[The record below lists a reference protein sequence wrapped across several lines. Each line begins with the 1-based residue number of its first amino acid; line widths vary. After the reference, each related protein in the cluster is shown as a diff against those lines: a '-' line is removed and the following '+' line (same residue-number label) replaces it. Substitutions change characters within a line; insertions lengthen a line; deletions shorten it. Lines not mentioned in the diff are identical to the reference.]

1 MTPIKAKK
9 RKLKKLNELANDISE
24 KEEDQPKPKRTRK
37 PKQKEDIDLNSITNE
52 EVTNFLS

>member
-24 KEEDQPKPKRTRK
+24 KEEDQPKPKITRK